1 MIRSIFI
8 AALFCASQ
16 WSSHAQTNNTFFL
29 GHSLINFHIPHM
41 VDQLSIE
48 GGQTFSYDAN
58 IGIGANLGWHWQ
70 NPTTGQGSQWDL
82 TLPNGG
88 YENFIITEA
97 VPLNNHLQYS
107 NTYRYVDSLYQF
119 AEQYNPNIRYYIYET
134 WHCTNS
140 GNGTTTG
147 AGGYPCSYD
156 PESNTLW
163 RDRLDVDLE
172 KWESIADSINL
183 LHPNEMYI
191 IPGGQ
196 AFARLSDSI
205 ETGNV
210 PGLASVYD
218 LFEDEYHL
226 DHRGNYFISC
236 VMYAVIH
243 GVSPVGL
250 PNQLMTEVGG
260 LYTEYPTLAQAEI
273 MQEIAWQTVCEYQ
286 RDGVDC
292 GPLSVSE
299 NETAAQSINIYP
311 IPAKDQ
317 ITIEYGSASE
327 YVPFTIIDQLG
338 KEVLRGHLSSEKTVV
353 PVSELPQ
360 GLYFL
365 EIENER
371 VKFSK

>member
-1 MIRSIFI
+1 MVRTVLI
-8 AALFCASQ
+8 ASLLCISQ
-16 WSSHAQTNNTFFL
+16 WNTQAQTNNTFFL
-29 GHSLINFHIPHM
+29 GHSLTNFHIPNM
-41 VDQLSIE
+41 VNQLSIE
-48 GGQTFSYDAN
+48 AGQMFSYDAN
-58 IGIGANLGWHWQ
+58 IGIGANLAWHWQ
-70 NPTTGQGSQWDL
+70 SPTSGQGAQWDL

-119 AEQYNPNIRYYIYET
+119 AELYNPNIRYYIYET

-163 RDRLDVDLE
+163 RDRLDLDLE

-183 LHPNEMYI
+183 IHPNEMYV

-196 AFARLSDSI
+196 AFARLTDSI

-210 PGLASVYD
+210 PGLNSVYD

-226 DHRGNYFISC
+226 DPRGNYFIAC
-236 VMYAVIH
+236 VMYSVIH
-243 GVSPVGL
+243 GISPVGL
-250 PNQLMTEVGG
+250 PNQLMTEFGG
-260 LYTEYPTLAQAEI
+260 LYTEYPTVEQAEI

-292 GPLSVSE
+292 GPLSISE
-299 NETAAQSINIYP
+299 SKIPMETINVFP
-311 IPAKDQ
+311 VPANDH
-317 ITIEYGSASE
+317 ITIEYNSMSE
-327 YVPFTIIDQLG
+327 NLQFSITDQLG
-338 KEVLRGHLSSEKTVV
+338 KELVKGRLNSQKTVV

-365 EIENER
+365 EIDNKS